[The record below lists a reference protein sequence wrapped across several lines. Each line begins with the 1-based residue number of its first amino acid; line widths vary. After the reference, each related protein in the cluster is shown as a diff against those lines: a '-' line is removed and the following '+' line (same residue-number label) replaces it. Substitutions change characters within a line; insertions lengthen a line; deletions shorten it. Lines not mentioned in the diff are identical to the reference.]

1 MQTELIHKSQLRVYL
16 DIMESGAGEVEI
28 SLLLLN
34 GTEIHTR
41 TVIALSSQWLEF
53 SVGPVIDEWLR
64 DAARHS
70 TTGFKIRLIKQNSA
84 PEDTPSSN
92 CYTNLEIRTRNVDD
106 YLPLLTVYSYD
117 TDESTRPFAQIVEK
131 AMEKAITSIN
141 NNSTTRQKRGISNS
155 TEPCKRKIFQVST
168 SWLNEYVLDNHKI
181 IGPPEINI
189 NYCQGSCPKNVF
201 VKRVHSA
208 LLYLFDINGLHNFK
222 KEEFCQYCVP
232 LEYTQIKVLIKD
244 GSTAYVMRPL
254 GEISVKSCG
263 CIYVNN
269 V

>member
-16 DIMESGAGEVEI
+16 DVMESIDDSEVEI
-28 SLLLLN
+28 LLLLLN

-41 TVIALSSQWLEF
+41 TITASSSQWLEF
-53 SVGPVIDEWLR
+53 SVGPVINEWLR
-64 DAARHS
+64 NTAHNS
-70 TTGFKIRLIKQNSA
+70 TTGFKIIIKQNS
-84 PEDTPSSN
+84 EGTTPSSD
-92 CYTNLEIRTRNVDD
+92 CYSNLKIRTQNVDD

-117 TDESTRPFAQIVEK
+117 TDESPRPFAEIVEK

-141 NNSTTRQKRGISNS
+141 SNSTMRPKRAVSNS
-155 TEPCKRKIFQVST
+155 TEPCSKKLFRVST
-168 SWLNEYVLDNHKI
+168 KWLNEYILENHKI
-181 IGPPEINI
+181 IGPDEIDI
-189 NYCQGSCPKNVF
+189 NYCQGTCPKNVF
-201 VKRVHSA
+201 INRVHSA
-208 LLYLFDINGLHNFK
+208 LLYLFDIKEHQNFNRD
-222 KEEFCQYCVP
+222 EFCQYCVP

-244 GSTAYVMRPL
+244 SSAYVMRPL